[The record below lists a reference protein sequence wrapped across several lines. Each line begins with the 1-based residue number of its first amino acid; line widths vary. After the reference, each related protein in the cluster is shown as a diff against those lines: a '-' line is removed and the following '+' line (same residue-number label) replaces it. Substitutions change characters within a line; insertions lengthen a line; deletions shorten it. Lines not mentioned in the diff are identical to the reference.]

1 MLKHIF
7 LMAEPGRDSYKREKK
22 LLETVGFGDGEPL
35 MLKSLM
41 ALQKKLNVE
50 SGRKSGDMCT
60 QRQRHLEGGGS
71 PWSYQKISK
80 PLKKIYYFLRF
91 NHMMAPSKMKLNPK
105 PPKKKKKLLY

>member
-7 LMAEPGRDSYKREKK
+7 LMGEPGRDSYKREKK

-60 QRQRHLEGGGS
+60 QGQRHLEGGGVHG
-71 PWSYQKISK
+71 PT
-80 PLKKIYYFLRF
+80 KKFQ
-91 NHMMAPSKMKLNPK
+91 NP
-105 PPKKKKKLLY
+105 